1 MSCDEKSCKPTLQ
14 TKLCRLFFVV
24 CFPDLSL
31 FTLYQVSSFLLC
43 WTIEDVL
50 SLVKSVQW
58 KLYNLDELEIED
70 VLEKLQHDDSLGKG
84 GTNFLNSW
92 ESCLR
97 GCWTVKFCK
106 GALMILFGG
115 RVKNFAN

>member
-1 MSCDEKSCKPTLQ
+1 V
-14 TKLCRLFFVV
+14 R
-24 CFPDLSL
+24 
-31 FTLYQVSSFLLC
+31 
-43 WTIEDVL
+43 
-50 SLVKSVQW
+50 SVQW

-70 VLEKLQHDDSLGKG
+70 VLEKLQHDDSLGKD